1 MGKAKLAPTHG
12 QTIPR
17 LELCAAVLAIEI
29 TENIRDQLDIPPNN
43 FQFFTDSKVVL
54 GYISNESR
62 RFYIYVANHVRRL
75 WLFSQPPQWHFV
87 KTECDPADVA
97 TRSIDAA
104 QLKDSVW
111 ICGPMKAF
119 NMTAESGFDLVNP
132 DEDAEIRPE
141 PEGDQ
146 QQARRQR
153 LLSQIGSLNF
163 HHGTD
168 LCERLL
174 LSRIGTVENIRMEIQ
189 IIHLMILI
197 N

>member
-1 MGKAKLAPTHG
+1 M
-12 QTIPR
+12 
-17 LELCAAVLAIEI
+17 
-29 TENIRDQLDIPPNN
+29 
-43 FQFFTDSKVVL
+43 L

-132 DEDAEIRPE
+132 DEDAEIRPD
-141 PEGDQ
+141 PEDISHSQ
-146 QQARRQR
+146 DVKTATPFSDRFSRFPSWNRLVRTIARIKNWACRKR
-153 LLSQIGSLNF
+153 KN
-163 HHGTD
+163 
-168 LCERLL
+168 
-174 LSRIGTVENIRMEIQ
+174 
-189 IIHLMILI
+189 
-197 N
+197 